1 MSQVR
6 LLFSEAWS
14 SIRMNLSTT
23 FAATMTVLIG
33 MCLLGLFIALGTWV
47 LSWSNHVQKELQVQV
62 YFCTTASMVDC
73 KTDATHA
80 QELAVG
86 RALRHDPHV
95 GQVAFVS
102 KAQGLK
108 EEEKNNGGA
117 FPKGTFS
124 LLNGLGNPLPDKYV
138 VTPTEGKF
146 TPVIGKLIC
155 REHYAGVEAC
165 ATAKT
170 GGLGNAG
177 GVHWQSSVTKRVLT
191 IAKVISLV
199 FLIAV
204 VLLVIAATLLIAN
217 TIRLSIFARRRE
229 IEVMKLVGATNW
241 FIRGPFMLEGLLCG
255 VVGSA
260 LAVILLLLG
269 KTLALPSILPHIG
282 GGGSDNDVHAW
293 SFTANA
299 FMLLVAGVVLGALG
313 SGLTLRRFLQV

>member
-6 LLFSEAWS
+6 LLFSEAWA

-62 YFCTTASMVDC
+62 YFCTTVSMADC
-73 KTDATHA
+73 STNATHA
-80 QELAVG
+80 QVVAAG
-86 RALRHDPHV
+86 KALRHAPHV
-95 GQVAFVS
+95 KHVTFVS
-102 KAQGLK
+102 KAEALK
-108 EEEKNNGGA
+108 ESKQENRGG
-117 FPKGTFS
+117 FPAGTYD

-138 VTPTEGKF
+138 VTPTQGKY

-155 REHYAGVEAC
+155 HQKYAGVEPC
-165 ATAKT
+165 ATSKT

-177 GVHWQSSVTKRVLT
+177 GVHWESNVTKRVLT

-255 VVGSA
+255 LVGAA

-269 KTLALPSILPHIG
+269 KTVALPSILPHIG
-282 GGGSDNDVHAW
+282 GGQSDVHALD
-293 SFTANA
+293 FTINA
-299 FMLLVAGVVLGALG
+299 LLLIVAGLVLGAMG